1 MTIAVWIIK
10 PKNNIKTL
18 FTTIITGLTLT
29 ILHLKDYDQ
38 TMVKGNADYGK
49 FFAIELVQFIVALVT
64 YFAVLAVISK
74 LIELRV
80 NKRIEKEKLKI
91 GVGGFTTLMWA
102 SANGL
107 MDVINAEI
115 ESGVD
120 VNTQDNSGGTA
131 LMYAVRNNQYSSVE
145 MLIKSGSDH
154 SIKTTNG
161 MTIERLAKKYS
172 NKKIISLIGQ
182 SQGN

>member
-1 MTIAVWIIK
+1 
-10 PKNNIKTL
+10 
-18 FTTIITGLTLT
+18 
-29 ILHLKDYDQ
+29 
-38 TMVKGNADYGK
+38 
-49 FFAIELVQFIVALVT
+49 
-64 YFAVLAVISK
+64 
-74 LIELRV
+74 
-80 NKRIEKEKLKI
+80 
-91 GVGGFTTLMWA
+91 MWA